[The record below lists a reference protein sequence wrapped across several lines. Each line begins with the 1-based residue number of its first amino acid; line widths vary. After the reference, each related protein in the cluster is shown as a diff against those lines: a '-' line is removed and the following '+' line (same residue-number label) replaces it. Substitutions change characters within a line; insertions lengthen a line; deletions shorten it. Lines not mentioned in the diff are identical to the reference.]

1 MTAETVHDIGEF
13 RLIERLRS
21 ALPDSVASSD
31 ALPLGIG
38 DDAAV
43 WRPPEAELLVISTDS
58 LVEGI
63 HFRLDPGWSR
73 WADVGHKALA
83 VSLSDL
89 AAMGAVAGLAVV
101 TLALRG
107 SEVVEELM
115 TGYRALG
122 ALAARW
128 GCVVAGGDIVSSPVV
143 SLHVTVLGRAR
154 GGRVLRRDGT
164 RVGDVVGVSG
174 TLGASAAGLRLLREG
189 PARPRFSAATASR
202 LIEAHRRPEPRLDVG
217 EVLLSRG
224 ATAAMDLSDGMLGD
238 LPKILAASGVA
249 AEVNVA
255 RLPVAAAVR
264 ALFPDDWQ
272 DLALRGGEDF
282 ELLFTAP
289 TQAFGEIS
297 RGAEAIGATVTAVGR
312 VVEQRGGTPILSVR
326 DEDGTVKLIETGAF
340 DHFR

>member
-1 MTAETVHDIGEF
+1 MTAETVRDIGEF
-13 RLIERLRS
+13 GLIERLRS

-63 HFRLDPGWSR
+63 HFRLDPGWSS

-83 VSLSDL
+83 VNLSDL

-107 SEVVEELM
+107 GEVVEELM
-115 TGYRALG
+115 TGYRTLG

-128 GCVVAGGDIVSSPVV
+128 GCLVAGGDIVSSPVV
-143 SLHVTVLGRAR
+143 ALHVTVLGRAR
-154 GGRVLRRDGT
+154 DGRVLRRDGACA
-164 RVGDVVGVSG
+164 GDVIGVSG

-189 PARPRFSAATASR
+189 PTSPRLRAATAGQ
-202 LIEAHRRPEPRLDVG
+202 LIQAHRRPEPRLDVG

-238 LPKILAASGVA
+238 LPKVLAASGVA
-249 AEVNVA
+249 AEVDVA

-289 TQAFGEIS
+289 AEAFTEIS
-297 RGAEAIGATVTAVGR
+297 RGAAAIGATVTAVGR
-312 VVEQRGGTPILSVR
+312 IIEQQGGTPALSVR
-326 DEDGTVKLIETGAF
+326 DEEGTVQPIETGAF

>member
-1 MTAETVHDIGEF
+1 MTAETVRDIGEF
-13 RLIERLRS
+13 GLIERLRS

-31 ALPLGIG
+31 ALPVGIG

-43 WRPPEAELLVISTDS
+43 WRPPEAKLLVISTDS

-83 VSLSDL
+83 VNLSDL
-89 AAMGAVAGLAVV
+89 AAMGAEVGLAVV

-107 SEVVEELM
+107 SEVVEELL

-128 GCVVAGGDIVSSPVV
+128 GCLVAGGDIVSSPVV

-154 GGRVLRRDGT
+154 GGRVLRRDGA

-189 PARPRFSAATASR
+189 PAGPRSRAATASQ
-202 LIEAHRRPEPRLDVG
+202 LIQAHRRPEPRLDVG

-249 AEVNVA
+249 AEVDVA

-264 ALFPDDWQ
+264 ALFPEDWQ

-289 TQAFGEIS
+289 PEAFTGIA

-312 VVEQRGGTPILSVR
+312 VIEQQGRTSALSLRDADGRVKPIDS
-326 DEDGTVKLIETGAF
+326 GAF